1 VKILVGM
8 SGGVDSAVTAWYLQK
23 AGASVL
29 GCYVVAKDEDP
40 EEMRRVEAIV
50 SCLKISCRYVFKKKI
65 MERAIIDPMIRDYG
79 AGKTPNPCLHCNAT
93 IKFPALLQVMEEE
106 GASRVATGHY
116 VRKSATSQG
125 FVLKKGIDS
134 GKDQSSM
141 LSQLSKNMLPRL
153 MFPLGA
159 FHKEIIRLM
168 GLKAFGDLFSTV
180 PESQDLCFLKNQNL
194 QEFLEQHLSEEIK
207 KEGPIISHEGNLL
220 GKHSGLFR
228 HTVGQRKGLG
238 LSQGP
243 WFVYDICRSTN
254 ALYVG
259 PSEKLSVF
267 QLWCSSVNW
276 FVPPEFLGKKPL
288 HVTVRY
294 GAKPVEVHSFS
305 FSKELL
311 WVQTATNLQG
321 VAPGQ
326 GLVLYAKDVMVCG
339 AIIQKTEGRSC
350 NERICGHL

>member
-1 VKILVGM
+1 
-8 SGGVDSAVTAWYLQK
+8 
-23 AGASVL
+23 
-29 GCYVVAKDEDP
+29 
-40 EEMRRVEAIV
+40 
-50 SCLKISCRYVFKKKI
+50 

-93 IKFPALLQVMEEE
+93 IKFPTLLQIMEEE
-106 GASRVATGHY
+106 GAARVATGHY
-116 VRKSATSQG
+116 VRKSTTSQG

-134 GKDQSSM
+134 GKDQSYM
-141 LSQLSKNMLPRL
+141 LSQLPQNMLSKL
-153 MFPLGA
+153 MFPLGD
-159 FHKEIIRLM
+159 FH
-168 GLKAFGDLFSTV
+168 LFSTV
-180 PESQDLCFLKNQNL
+180 PESQDLCFLKKRNL
-194 QEFLEQHLSEEIK
+194 QEFLEQRLSEDVK
-207 KEGPIISHEGNLL
+207 KEGPIISHEKNLL

-238 LSQGP
+238 LSGGP
-243 WFVYDICRSTN
+243 WFVYDICASTN

-259 PSEKLSVF
+259 PPEKLSVS

-276 FVPPEFLGKKPL
+276 FVPPESLEGKSL
-288 HVTVRY
+288 HVKVRY

-305 FSKELL
+305 FTKELL
-311 WVQTATNLQG
+311 RVQTATNLQG

-350 NERICGHL
+350 NEKICGHP

>member
-1 VKILVGM
+1 MKILVGI

-23 AGASVL
+23 TGASVL
-29 GCYVVAKDEDP
+29 GCYVATKNGDP
-40 EEMRRVEAIV
+40 EEIERVEAIA
-50 SCLKISCRYVFKKKI
+50 SCLKIPCTYVFKKNA

-79 AGKTPNPCLHCNAT
+79 AGKTPNPCLHCNAS
-93 IKFPALLQVMEEE
+93 IKFPTLLKIMEEN
-106 GASRVATGHY
+106 GAARVATGHY

-134 GKDQSSM
+134 RKDQSYM
-141 LSQLSKNMLPRL
+141 LSQLPKNMLPKL
-153 MFPLGA
+153 IFPLGT
-159 FHKEIIRLM
+159 FHKEDILPM
-168 GLKAFGDLFSTV
+168 ALNAFGELFSTV
-180 PESQDLCFLKNQNL
+180 PESQDLCFLKNGNL
-194 QEFLEQHLSEEIK
+194 QEFLEQHLSEDVK

-228 HTVGQRKGLG
+228 YTVGQRKGLG
-238 LSQGP
+238 LSRGP
-243 WFVYDICRSTN
+243 WFVYDICTSAN

-259 PSEKLSVF
+259 PSEKLFVS

-276 FVPPEFLGKKPL
+276 FVPPESLEGKSL
-288 HVTVRY
+288 HLKVRY
-294 GAKPVEVHSFS
+294 GAEQVEVYSFS
-305 FSKELL
+305 FTKELL

-339 AIIQKTEGRSC
+339 AIIQKTEGRIC
-350 NERICGHL
+350 NERICRHL